1 MKYKSSSHNTIKI
14 ANKSL
19 FNANSNNL
27 YENSQKIKLGKSV
40 LEVSNISLGCM
51 RMSKLTVK
59 EAETIIHTAL
69 ESGINFF
76 DHADIYGGGKSE
88 EIFAEAVGKHSSIRD
103 NIIFQTKC
111 GIRKGFFDFSKEH
124 ILKSVD
130 ESLKRL
136 KTDYINV
143 LLLTDQ
149 TL

>member
-1 MKYKSSSHNTIKI
+1 
-14 ANKSL
+14 
-19 FNANSNNL
+19 
-27 YENSQKIKLGKSV
+27 
-40 LEVSNISLGCM
+40 M